1 MANEGQATMAL
12 NALIRFQ
19 RRVAVKIIEV
29 SAANANAVDED
40 TENSLILDLAL
51 SLSKDCRHDIARKTK
66 NGLEAARRR
75 GYLGG
80 RWQVLDDE
88 ECASILAR
96 RERGQ
101 SIPAIAAGL
110 NVSIEAVQKTLTDT
124 KIL

>member
-1 MANEGQATMAL
+1 MAL